1 MMQLLSKSMT
11 NNKTSILWAFIIATS
26 AIEDIDSI
34 PISSTNDLLLSYKI
48 EMIIRSV
55 LPRSIC
61 VCSNRM
67 PNHECK
73 YVFNFVS
80 IVKAFIQKTQ

>member
-1 MMQLLSKSMT
+1 MAS
-11 NNKTSILWAFIIATS
+11 S

-34 PISSTNDLLLSYKI
+34 PISSTNDLLYVSYKI

-67 PNHECK
+67 QNHECK
-73 YVFNFVS
+73 YFFNFVS
-80 IVKAFIQKTQ
+80 IVKAFIQTTQ